1 MFYYVAQAALEFL
14 IGLPQSPQCG
24 WGASNMALQFSGFLS
39 TQLSGFKHIHTL
51 SCEHHQSSSPK
62 TSPPPQINQHS
73 PICFQPS
80 VSGNLALQGAVS

>member
-24 WGASNMALQFSGFLS
+24 WGASNKQALQFSGFLS

-51 SCEHHQSSSPK
+51 SCKHRLLTKNISSSPD
-62 TSPPPQINQHS
+62 
-73 PICFQPS
+73 
-80 VSGNLALQGAVS
+80 